1 MYDVNGTETDNS
13 TLTVTLEYYV
23 TLTKLID
30 GFTTSSISQ
39 LKAGS

>member
-1 MYDVNGTETDNS
+1 MFDVNGTETTNS
-13 TLTVTLEYYV
+13 SLVVTNEYHV

-30 GFTTSSISQ
+30 GVTTNSISQ